1 MPAIIYT
8 VLILTLFSVF
18 IGLSQCS
25 SQEEKAFSDSCAA
38 GDVVFADIATILPL
52 QYFAP
57 AGGGHGAY
65 LCQAETADKET
76 LWLYISKDNYT
87 QFMDPYVTEPYEQI
101 RFSQPLR
108 IYGDVIKAENVAEG
122 LSQVTGALVVEFTYA
137 E

>member
-8 VLILTLFSVF
+8 VLILALFLVF
-18 IGLSQCS
+18 VGLSQCS
-25 SQEEKAFSDSCAA
+25 SAQETKFSDSCAA
-38 GDVVFADIATILPL
+38 GDGVYADIVSILPW

-57 AGGGHGAY
+57 AGGGYGGY

-87 QFMDPYVTEPYEQI
+87 QYMDPYVTEPYEQI

-108 IYGDVIKAENVAEG
+108 IYGDVINAENVAEG

>member
-8 VLILTLFSVF
+8 VLILALFLVF
-18 IGLSQCS
+18 VGLSQCS
-25 SQEEKAFSDSCAA
+25 SAQETKFSDSCAA
-38 GDVVFADIATILPL
+38 GDGVYADLATILPW

-65 LCQAETADKET
+65 LCQAETADDET

-87 QFMDPYVTEPYEQI
+87 RFMDPYVAEPYEQI

-122 LSQVTGALVVEFTYA
+122 LSQVTGALVMEFTYA